1 MKFGTLNDLERYK
14 IMKGENTIETTR
26 LLQTALK
33 RKRELSEELDV
44 DLIIFDSETGEEIKE
59 RKRKR

>member
-14 IMKGENTIETTR
+14 IMKGENLIETTR
-26 LLQTALK
+26 LLQTAFK
-33 RKRELSEELDV
+33 RKIELSLEWGE